1 MPVDAPLYPVG
12 LVVAGRPCLVVG
24 GGTVAAQK
32 VAGLLACRATVT
44 VVAPEVVSSIRCR
57 PEVRVEARRYRRGEV
72 AGYRLV
78 VAATGDP
85 EVNRA
90 VFDDGEAFGVWVNS
104 ADDPA
109 SCSFT
114 LPAVVRHEPVV
125 VAVSTG
131 GHSPALATWLRDRVA
146 GSVGP
151 EHAALA
157 RLLGEARAAM
167 RAEGLSTEGLDW
179 KGLLD
184 RGDLLDLVR
193 QGRPD
198 EARSRLRQWAL
209 EAVRA

>member
-1 MPVDAPLYPVG
+1 MPVDSPLYPVG
-12 LVVAGRPCLVVG
+12 LVLAGRPVLVVG

-32 VAGLLACRATVT
+32 VAGLVACGATVT

-57 PEVRVEARRYRRGEV
+57 PDVRVENRRYRRGEV

-78 VAATGDP
+78 VAATGDA

-90 VFDDGEAFGVWVNS
+90 VFDDGEALGVWVNA

-131 GHSPALATWLRDRVA
+131 GHSPALASWLRDRVA
-146 GSVGP
+146 GTVGP
-151 EHAALA
+151 EHATLA
-157 RLLGEARAAM
+157 RLLGETRAAM
-167 RAEGLSTEGLDW
+167 RAAGTGTEGLDW
-179 KGLLD
+179 AGLLD
-184 RGDLLDLVR
+184 RGDLVDLVR
-193 QGRPD
+193 WGLLD
-198 EARSRLRQWAL
+198 EARARLRRWAT